1 MPEFKYK
8 AKDGPQKMVDG
19 VIEANSHD
27 QAVSKIFELGLA
39 PIDVNQVMMES
50 SNRQTK
56 KSGNPSRIHFS
67 KKIKRNDIVVFTQQ
81 MGDLLEASVPLL
93 RSLQIVSRQ
102 TQNPQLKKNIEK
114 MTMFVKDGGSLSDA
128 LAQYPKIFS
137 SLYIHMTKTGE
148 LSGNLDRVLLRL
160 GDYLEKENE
169 TIGKIK
175 SSLAYPALIVVVGIL
190 TIFVLLT
197 FVIPRVS
204 VMFEDLDQTLP
215 LPTIVLMGLSG
226 FFARYWWIL
235 LGIIV
240 GSGFGFRQW
249 LRTENGRMQFDRWK
263 LKAPVLGHY
272 VETVEIGR
280 LTRTLATLLEGGIT
294 ITMAL
299 NSVWATIDN
308 LVLRD
313 EIKEIAQRV
322 SNGASLRSALSQSP
336 YFPELAVN
344 MIAMGEETGQLDK
357 GLYKVADT
365 FEKQADQLSKTMV
378 SLLGPCVLIIIVTI
392 VGFVVISML
401 LPIFQMNLIIQ

>member
-1 MPEFKYK
+1 MPEFQYK
-8 AKDGPQKMVDG
+8 AKDGPQKLVDG
-19 VIEANSHD
+19 VIEARNHD
-27 QAVSKIFELGLA
+27 QAISKILELGLA
-39 PIDVNQVMMES
+39 PIDVNQKS
-50 SNRQTK
+50 GDDSGSQTK
-56 KSGNPSRIHFS
+56 KEGRSSKVRFS
-67 KKIKRNDIVVFTQQ
+67 KKIKRNDIVLFTQQ

-102 TQNPQLKKNIEK
+102 TQNSQLKEVIEK
-114 MTMFVKDGGSLSDA
+114 MIVSVRDGGSFSDG

-137 SLYIHMTKTGE
+137 SLYCHMAKTGE
-148 LSGNLDRVLLRL
+148 LGGNLDRVLLRL

-169 TIGKIK
+169 TIGKIR

-204 VMFEDLDQTLP
+204 VMFDDLDQALP
-215 LPTIVLMGLSG
+215 LPTIILMGVSG
-226 FFARYWWIL
+226 FFARYWWLFLVFIT
-235 LGIIV
+235 GA
-240 GSGFGFRQW
+240 SFGFRRW
-249 LRTENGRMQFDRWK
+249 LSTGTGRKKFDRWK
-263 LKAPVLGHY
+263 LKMPILGRY

-299 NSVWATIDN
+299 NSVWATIN
-308 LVLRD
+308 NVILRD
-313 EIKEIAQRV
+313 EIKQIAQKV
-322 SNGASLRSALSQSP
+322 SNGSSLRAALGQSL